1 MSAPTTLPITM
12 SLDQDGL
19 HASMPLPHCSEAIAP
34 TLKLSFR
41 PIDAGLD
48 ISWNLDPVSE
58 IMSELIQGAVD
69 RGRTVGMDIVKAV
82 AEIEKVLGSR

>member
-1 MSAPTTLPITM
+1 M

-19 HASMPLPHCSEAIAP
+19 HASMPLPHSSEAIAP